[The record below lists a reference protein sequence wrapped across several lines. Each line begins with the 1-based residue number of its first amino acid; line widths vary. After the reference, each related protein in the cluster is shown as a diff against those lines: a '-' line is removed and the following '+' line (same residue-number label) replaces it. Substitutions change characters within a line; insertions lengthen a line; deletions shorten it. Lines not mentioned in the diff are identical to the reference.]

1 MLAHVVVGE
10 QRLGCCAHTW
20 IDDEH
25 FVDERNG
32 LAADMLWEFE
42 LTTGDLLVEI
52 LVAIAPKGEL
62 AAKHGVEKNSR
73 CPDVSRRPDIL
84 SL

>member
-10 QRLGCCAHTW
+10 QRLGCCSHTG

-25 FVDERNG
+25 FVDERNC
-32 LAADMLWEFE
+32 LATDMLRE
-42 LTTGDLLVEI
+42 LKLSSGNLLIKI
-52 LVAIAPKGEL
+52 LVAGTSKREL
-62 AAKHGVEKNSR
+62 AAKHGVKKNACS
-73 CPDVSRRPDIL
+73 PYVSRWSNIL